1 MRKQESKGH
10 QPHSGPDPMTEET
23 PDDTATRFRSGGGKW
38 VCWWQTTGSGG
49 PRWGGG

>member
-23 PDDTATRFRSGGGKW
+23 PDDTATRFRA
-38 VCWWQTTGSGG
+38 
-49 PRWGGG
+49 